1 MCICVGVGVCIYLG
15 VGGYVCVCVCI
26 WVGMGGGVYVG
37 VQERKARG
45 KFPAVTVCVM
55 DYLFFLNPVCPG
67 IIISL
72 NAFDVALMFF
82 LHFVF
87 KLMSLQHLAE
97 LPCK

>member
-1 MCICVGVGVCIYLG
+1 MGGCICGCSGEEG
-15 VGGYVCVCVCI
+15 K
-26 WVGMGGGVYVG
+26 
-37 VQERKARG
+37 RKVSCCDNLHYG
-45 KFPAVTVCVM
+45 LPS
-55 DYLFFLNPVCPG
+55 FFNPVCPG

-97 LPCK
+97 LPCKG